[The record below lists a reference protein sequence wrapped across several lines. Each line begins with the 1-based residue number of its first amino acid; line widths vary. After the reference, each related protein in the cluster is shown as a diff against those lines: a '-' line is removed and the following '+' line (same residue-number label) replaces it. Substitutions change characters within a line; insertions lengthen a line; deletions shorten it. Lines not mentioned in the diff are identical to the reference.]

1 MKNPMCVLL
10 LAFLLWNALGHAQ
23 SAVSLSDA
31 VERAQK
37 NYPAVQVSQAQ
48 VDAAVAG
55 IRFARTSYL
64 PRFDSLAQV
73 NRATRNNIYGM
84 LLQQSVISPISG
96 PPVIEN
102 TSASVFGSAVGLLVD
117 WEPFDFGLRHS
128 RVEFAESTQRRAE
141 VSVARTQFEAG
152 TAAADSYLTVLAAQE
167 TVKAAR
173 ASVERGD
180 VLLKAVEAL
189 VQAQLRP
196 GADATVAR
204 AELAGAQAQVVRSEQ
219 AVAEAKAL
227 LAGLMGEQGGR
238 VSIAEGRLLDLP
250 GDVPLPE
257 TSMAQ
262 NPLAR
267 EQNAAVEEARARAR
281 TLDNFWAPRFSLQ
294 ATSYARGT
302 GVRPDSTGLGGANGL
317 APTFYNWGL
326 GFTVRFPILDFA
338 PARAQQAEESA
349 RIRAEE
355 GRYRLVLTE
364 LDIRRNRA
372 LAAVD
377 AARKL
382 AALAPMQL
390 DAARAAETQA
400 QARYRAGLATLVEV
414 ADAQRVLAQAEIDN
428 GLARL
433 NVWRGLLALRVAEGD
448 LAPLLQ
454 MAGP

>member
-1 MKNPMCVLL
+1 MKNLERWLL
-10 LAFLLWNALGHAQ
+10 PAFLLLQAAGYTQ
-23 SAVSLSDA
+23 SPVSLNDA

-37 NYPAVQVSQAQ
+37 NFPTVQVSLAQ
-48 VDAAVAG
+48 VDAAAAS
-55 IRFARTSYL
+55 IRFARTSFL

-128 RVEFAESTQRRAE
+128 RVESAESSRRRADM
-141 VSVARTQFEAG
+141 SVARTQFEAG
-152 TAAADSYLTVLAAQE
+152 TAAADSYLTVLAGQE

-173 ASVERGD
+173 ASVKRSE

-189 VQAQLRP
+189 AQAQLRP
-196 GADATVAR
+196 GADATMAR
-204 AELAGAQAQVVRSEQ
+204 AELAAAQAQVIRSEQ
-219 AVAEAKAL
+219 VVAEGKAL
-227 LAGLMGEQGGR
+227 LAGLIGEQTGR
-238 VSIAEGRLLDLP
+238 VAVTEGKLLDLP
-250 GDVPLPE
+250 GEMPIPE
-257 TSMAQ
+257 VQLAQ

-267 EQNAAVEEARARAR
+267 EQNASVEEAKARAR
-281 TLDNFWAPRFSLQ
+281 TLDHLWVPRFSLQ

-302 GVRPDSTGLGGANGL
+302 GVRPDSTMLGGANGL

-326 GFTVRFPILDFA
+326 GFTVKFPILDFA

-355 GRYRLVLTE
+355 GRYRLVLTQ
-364 LDIRRNRA
+364 LDIKRNQA
-372 LAAVD
+372 LAAVE

-382 AALAPMQL
+382 AELAPVQL
-390 DAARAAETQA
+390 EAARAAETQA
-400 QARYRAGLATLVEV
+400 QARYRAGLAALVEV

-433 NVWRGLLALRVAEGD
+433 NVWRALLALRAAEGD
-448 LAPLLQ
+448 LAPFLQ
-454 MAGP
+454 MAGR